1 MSNMRNLMELWNRC
15 REVVSELLH
24 GGYTGVD
31 IEMTTL
37 DQVFEEE
44 LKKVGEIA
52 NHEKVKVLLYNAF
65 HLGKV
70 AKLSEEPHKDY
81 DIPNLIDELKITE
94 NNYLCKEN
102 WHQSKE

>member
-1 MSNMRNLMELWNRC
+1 MTNMRNLIELWNRC

-31 IEMTTL
+31 IEMSTL

-70 AKLSEEPHKDY
+70 AQLSETSNRELE
-81 DIPNLIDELKITE
+81 IPNLITELKTTE
-94 NNYLCKEN
+94 DNYLCKEN